1 MKFDN
6 GSVATLFYNTLG
18 NKNLEK
24 EHIEIYSGGQIG
36 VIKDFI
42 SSKITTDS
50 KNIVNKTNRQDKGQD
65 NMLINYIDSI
75 KYDKPSP
82 ISFEEISTTM
92 RVVFSIKKSIESNL
106 PQNI

>member
-1 MKFDN
+1 
-6 GSVATLFYNTLG
+6 
-18 NKNLEK
+18 
-24 EHIEIYSGGQIG
+24 
-36 VIKDFI
+36 
-42 SSKITTDS
+42 
-50 KNIVNKTNRQDKGQD
+50 
-65 NMLINYIDSI
+65 MLINYIDSI